1 MTDVS
6 AVEETARLVATA
18 VGLTHPDR

>member
-6 AVEETARLVATA
+6 AVEEAARLVATA
-18 VGLTHPDR
+18 VGLTHLDR